1 MTSLTSVTE
10 SAGHI
15 ATPLEGASSWVR
27 KDGSPAD
34 MHRADHY
41 PIFARCKKC
50 QGPISLDSILQME
63 WRHSRVVVAGGAS

>member
-1 MTSLTSVTE
+1 MTALTCVTE

-34 MHRADHY
+34 MRRADHY
-41 PIFARCKKC
+41 PIFTTCKC
-50 QGPISLDSILQME
+50 CHGRIWLPSQLQME
-63 WRHSRVVVAGGAS
+63 WRHAPAMVAP